1 MGLRHLSGIELTEHA
16 DGETSPAKF
25 SAVQEHLRACP
36 RCAAALAKVQEAASA
51 VQALEAVAAPA
62 ELRDTVEA
70 RVAAEWARDVSCRE
84 AVPLIHEH
92 LDGSLR
98 VGAAVVLQC
107 HLSACERCRSELAS
121 LSAARRLV
129 KSMEPVE
136 SPPLVREVVA
146 AARRLRPREMVWV
159 ARWRPALAA
168 AAVAAAVG
176 ALFWLGPNAERP
188 GAPRA
193 VVVAEE
199 RETPVGPPAVVAARG
214 DALSEVATLPA
225 GVEEIEVALAAAP
238 VGPAERAEEP
248 RRRRETP
255 PTAVLVRGPAPAP
268 MIATAP
274 EPEVP
279 LPSALRTLRAVATS
293 ASEAVGDAL
302 YEREV
307 RLALELAGE
316 RFATL
321 ESESMWARL
330 PSEVSMSGPGHE
342 SPAAAP
348 GTEERHEESS
358 DSRPDSTGAPV
369 GDRASA
375 YMAPLV

>member
-62 ELRDTVEA
+62 ELRDRVEA

-129 KSMEPVE
+129 KSMETVE

-146 AARRLRPREMVWV
+146 AARRLRPRDMVWV
-159 ARWRPALAA
+159 APWRPALAA
-168 AAVAAAVG
+168 AAVA
-176 ALFWLGPNAERP
+176 
-188 GAPRA
+188 
-193 VVVAEE
+193 
-199 RETPVGPPAVVAARG
+199 
-214 DALSEVATLPA
+214 
-225 GVEEIEVALAAAP
+225 
-238 VGPAERAEEP
+238 
-248 RRRRETP
+248 
-255 PTAVLVRGPAPAP
+255 
-268 MIATAP
+268 
-274 EPEVP
+274 
-279 LPSALRTLRAVATS
+279 
-293 ASEAVGDAL
+293 
-302 YEREV
+302 
-307 RLALELAGE
+307 
-316 RFATL
+316 
-321 ESESMWARL
+321 
-330 PSEVSMSGPGHE
+330 
-342 SPAAAP
+342 
-348 GTEERHEESS
+348 ESS
-358 DSRPDSTGAPV
+358 KSISR
-369 GDRASA
+369 
-375 YMAPLV
+375 MKKKM